1 MPPLVEL
8 GKTLVPSA
16 ELCPLLTPSEGAAPQ
31 MIFSIEF
38 VGIVI
43 VHSVGEQIV
52 PGSLIVDLKTFNI
65 FQPDFPSV
73 TWSLKQKVKDARG

>member
-1 MPPLVEL
+1 M
-8 GKTLVPSA
+8 PSA
-16 ELCPLLTPSEGAAPQ
+16 EFCAFLTASEGTPAE

-38 VGIVI
+38 VGIII

-52 PGSLIVDLKTFNI
+52 PRSLIVDLKTFNI

>member
-1 MPPLVEL
+1 MSPFVEFRE
-8 GKTLVPSA
+8 TLVPGA
-16 ELCPLLTPSEGAAPQ
+16 ELCSLLTTSEGTSSE

-65 FQPDFPSV
+65 FHPDFPSD

>member
-1 MPPLVEL
+1 
-8 GKTLVPSA
+8 
-16 ELCPLLTPSEGAAPQ
+16 

-38 VGIVI
+38 VGIII
-43 VHSVGEQIV
+43 VHSVCEQIV

-65 FQPDFPSV
+65 FLPDFPSD